1 MMKKQYKPS
10 IKLSHQ
16 KLMST
21 KTHWS
26 LSSCTSRRKLST
38 RLAAVHSLAA
48 RYFILSKILRFFFF
62 TSIDAISDKVNRLL
76 LNHNMVAR
84 EQNNMYI
91 VHVSGDFC
99 FEILDTKHSPPT
111 TNKSTY
117 RNCFSIRFTW
127 SGKHLCANLPCLISM
142 NVETQTRWIFFFP
155 ILTFITRAVTSS

>member
-21 KTHWS
+21 KTHRR

-38 RLAAVHSLAA
+38 RTSCSIF
-48 RYFILSKILRFFFF
+48 YFVLRFFFYF

-91 VHVSGDFC
+91 VHSVYCTLYMLVVTFVWRYWTQSTHLPPQTNRHI
-99 FEILDTKHSPPT
+99 EIVFQFVLREVENICVPIYHV
-111 TNKSTY
+111 
-117 RNCFSIRFTW
+117 W
-127 SGKHLCANLPCLISM
+127 SLWM
-142 NVETQTRWIFFFP
+142 
-155 ILTFITRAVTSS
+155 

>member
-1 MMKKQYKPS
+1 MKKQYKPS

-21 KTHWS
+21 KTHRR

-38 RLAAVHSLAA
+38 RLAAAHSLAA
-48 RYFILSKILRFFFF
+48 RYFILSQVVRFFFYF

-91 VHVSGDFC
+91 VHSVYCTSYMLVVTFVLRYWTQSTHLPPQTNRHI
-99 FEILDTKHSPPT
+99 EIVFQFVL
-111 TNKSTY
+111 
-117 RNCFSIRFTW
+117 RE
-127 SGKHLCANLPCLISM
+127 
-142 NVETQTRWIFFFP
+142 VENICVP
-155 ILTFITRAVTSS
+155 IYHV